1 MHKSILPNPCR
12 LICLAIMLFFMRPV
26 LLAQNASK
34 PTDESFT
41 VEGYYKVKWGYADE
55 FISLYKKNHY
65 PLLKKLLQKGDLLSL
80 KAEKP
85 RLHSSEESRWDYKI
99 ILVFKNVQ
107 LAYDNN
113 LTDPYK
119 KTLFPDQAS
128 YEKEEQR
135 RFEILLAHWDVTV
148 QQVDLEH

>member
-1 MHKSILPNPCR
+1 MRKSILFNPCR
-12 LICLAIMLFFMRPV
+12 LICVAITLFFMSPV
-26 LLAQNASK
+26 LLAQNASR
-34 PTDESFT
+34 PPDESFT

-107 LAYDNN
+107 LAYDNS

-128 YEKEEQR
+128 YEREEQR

-148 QQVDLEH
+148 QQLDLEH